1 MEHQTSHELLSH
13 FDRPKAIDCPDF
25 EWVEDA
31 DAASG
36 GFVEVVKIAPARWGL
51 ADARPQPPVARW
63 DIDDN
68 QPQPPVYTRGV
79 GWVLQW
85 AAAVA
90 VLGFAASVLTEF
102 AYLASA
108 ERSLNLAARAGVV
121 EATLPRATVQSVTA
135 VVERRLASYP
145 QLNGQLQLSV
155 LQNDTPVDQRLRVR
169 DGDRVVITL
178 SAPTSSLGPGWL
190 RKLLP
195 WRDRASIDVHAEYQ
209 TPGRKLRPART

>member
-1 MEHQTSHELLSH
+1 MDHQTSHELLSH
-13 FDRPKAIDCPDF
+13 FDRPKVVDCPDF
-25 EWVEDA
+25 EWVENA
-31 DAASG
+31 DEAPG
-36 GFVEVVKIAPARWGL
+36 GFVEIVKIAPARWGL

-63 DIDDN
+63 KIDDD
-68 QPQPPVYTRGV
+68 QPQPPTYTRGA

-90 VLGFAASVLTEF
+90 VLGFTASVLTEF
-102 AYLASA
+102 AYLTSA
-108 ERSLNLAARAGVV
+108 ERSLNMAARAGVV
-121 EATLPRATVQSVTA
+121 EATLPRATVQSITA

-155 LQNDTPVDQRLRVR
+155 LQNDTPVDQRLRVG
-169 DGDRVVITL
+169 DGDRIAITL
-178 SAPTSSLGPGWL
+178 SAPTTSLVPGWL

-195 WRDRASIDVHAEYQ
+195 WRDRASIDAHAERQ